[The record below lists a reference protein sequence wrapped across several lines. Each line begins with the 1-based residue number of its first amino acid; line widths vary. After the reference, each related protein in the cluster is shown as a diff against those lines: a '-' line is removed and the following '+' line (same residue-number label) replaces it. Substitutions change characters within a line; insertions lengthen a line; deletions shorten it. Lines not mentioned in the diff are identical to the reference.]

1 MLNDAGLEID
11 EEFLGYFLEESTEV
25 ISNLKSLVRS
35 FDGPEDNLNF
45 EKFGQQ
51 VDRVMGAAYTL
62 SLKFVGDLAKM
73 GKELGYKSSQVTEI
87 DKLLAEQS
95 LLSQLVKAL
104 DSIIRSFRKGL
115 QPNFYEFE
123 PLLRRLQKAS
133 LDLGNLRT
141 SVEA

>member
-1 MLNDAGLEID
+1 MLNDSGLEID

-25 ISNLKSLVRS
+25 ISNLKTLVRS
-35 FDGPEDNLNF
+35 FEGVESSSNF

-51 VDRVMGAAYTL
+51 VDRIMGAAYTL
-62 SLKFVGDLAKM
+62 SLKCVGDLAKM
-73 GKELGYKSSQVTEI
+73 GKELGYKSSQVLEI
-87 DKLLAEQS
+87 DKLLVVQS

-104 DSIIRSFRKGL
+104 DSIIKNFHRGL

-133 LDLGNLRT
+133 HDLGNLRT

>member
-1 MLNDAGLEID
+1 MLNDAGMEID
-11 EEFLGYFLEESTEV
+11 EEFLGYFLEESIEV
-25 ISNLKSLVRS
+25 IASLKSLVKS
-35 FDGPEDNLNF
+35 FNGIQDNSNF

-51 VDRVMGAAYTL
+51 VDRIMGAAYTL

-73 GKELGYKSSQVTEI
+73 GKELGYKSSQISEI
-87 DKLLAEQS
+87 DKLLVIQS

-104 DSIIRSFRKGL
+104 DSIIKSFHRGL

-133 LDLGNLRT
+133 HDLGNLRT